1 MINPGG
7 VAAIRVVG
15 VRGDPCGAM
24 CWTVKD
30 IYIYIYIYRPVT
42 MCNIQANCAGFYVCY
57 PTLNKKENEF
67 DCFLIP
73 CVLCGKSFFFF

>member
-30 IYIYIYIYRPVT
+30 IYIYICLSQCATFRQIVPVFMCVIRP
-42 MCNIQANCAGFYVCY
+42 
-57 PTLNKKENEF
+57 
-67 DCFLIP
+67 
-73 CVLCGKSFFFF
+73 